1 MNAASS
7 KPVWFGLLVLFFLS
21 PVAVAQENNPD
32 EADQVAAPIA
42 DAERET
48 ELDVPEDSLSGSLD
62 DSVGSIESARGSAT
76 QLLEQGWRISGDL
89 RVGFIREEKDLRDGS
104 SSTETE
110 GRGRFRLAGAYNV
123 NEWLIATARLA
134 TTCTTEE
141 CDPALSVD
149 NSLDTR
155 SSTSHGSITLDELY
169 LHVFRRERFNVAL
182 GRLQTKFVTRSGVFA
197 KSLDRNN
204 SNGFNVNWTD
214 GIHGT
219 LHLKDESILH
229 LVSEYNDPDGPS
241 SVRRDPLD
249 FEDSGARVSHF
260 VAWETQ
266 NRLGPFTQRGLD
278 ISYMPSALLKD
289 GTETGSRED
298 YVALVARSVIARS
311 YGTAGRRFN
320 IGAEI
325 GYAPETPTRAAVGL
339 PGEGDAGGL
348 AWALSASLM
357 EVWPNHSI
365 GINYARAEAG
375 WLISPQYRDNEE
387 LVEVRYLWRKNQKLA
402 LEFRLR
408 GRQDLE
414 QLASE
419 PGKRDEL
426 DFFARFTL
434 GFAR

>member
-1 MNAASS
+1 ML
-7 KPVWFGLLVLFFLS
+7 LLVSL
-21 PVAVAQENNPD
+21 VAGAQEDDTPD
-32 EADQVAAPIA
+32 EDEKLAPVVAA
-42 DAERET
+42 ESET

-134 TTCTTEE
+134 TNCTTQE

-249 FEDSGARVSHF
+249 FSDSGSRVSHF

-266 NRLGPFTQRGLD
+266 NRLGPFTQRAID
-278 ISYMPSALLKD
+278 ITYMPNALLKD
-289 GTETGSRED
+289 GTQSGPIED
-298 YVALVARSVIARS
+298 YVAIVTRSVIARPF
-311 YGTAGRRFN
+311 GTRGMRYN
-320 IGAEI
+320 IAAEI
-325 GYAPETPTRAAVGL
+325 GYAPETQTRAAAGL
-339 PGEGDAGGL
+339 PGEGDADGL
-348 AWALSASLM
+348 AWALYASLM
-357 EVWPNHSI
+357 DIWPNHSI
-365 GINYARAEAG
+365 GINYARADAG

-387 LVEVRYLWRKNQKLA
+387 LVEVRYLWRKTQKLA

-426 DFFARFTL
+426 GFFARFTL

>member
-7 KPVWFGLLVLFFLS
+7 KPVWFGLLVLFCLS
-21 PVAVAQENNPD
+21 PAAIAQGND
-32 EADQVAAPIA
+32 EADQETGPVT
-42 DAERET
+42 AEESDT
-48 ELDVPEDSLSGSLD
+48 ELAVPEDSLSGSLD

-204 SNGFNVNWTD
+204 GNGFNVNC
-214 GIHGT
+214 
-219 LHLKDESILH
+219 
-229 LVSEYNDPDGPS
+229 
-241 SVRRDPLD
+241 
-249 FEDSGARVSHF
+249 
-260 VAWETQ
+260 
-266 NRLGPFTQRGLD
+266 
-278 ISYMPSALLKD
+278 
-289 GTETGSRED
+289 
-298 YVALVARSVIARS
+298 
-311 YGTAGRRFN
+311 RFN
-320 IGAEI
+320 
-325 GYAPETPTRAAVGL
+325 
-339 PGEGDAGGL
+339 
-348 AWALSASLM
+348 
-357 EVWPNHSI
+357 
-365 GINYARAEAG
+365 
-375 WLISPQYRDNEE
+375 
-387 LVEVRYLWRKNQKLA
+387 
-402 LEFRLR
+402 
-408 GRQDLE
+408 
-414 QLASE
+414 
-419 PGKRDEL
+419 
-426 DFFARFTL
+426 
-434 GFAR
+434 

>member
-123 NEWLIATARLA
+123 NEWLSATARLA

-320 IGAEI
+320 
-325 GYAPETPTRAAVGL
+325 R
-339 PGEGDAGGL
+339 
-348 AWALSASLM
+348 S
-357 EVWPNHSI
+357 
-365 GINYARAEAG
+365 ARAPRTPVPLTNAPADTSRMILSVKPG
-375 WLISPQYRDNEE
+375 IFSSRRRDGSLAQPQHRD
-387 LVEVRYLWRKNQKLA
+387 Q
-402 LEFRLR
+402 LR
-408 GRQDLE
+408 
-414 QLASE
+414 
-419 PGKRDEL
+419 PG
-426 DFFARFTL
+426 
-434 GFAR
+434 

>member
-1 MNAASS
+1 VS
-7 KPVWFGLLVLFFLS
+7 LV
-21 PVAVAQENNPD
+21 AGAQEDDTPD
-32 EADQVAAPIA
+32 EDEELAPVVAA
-42 DAERET
+42 ESET

-89 RVGFIREEKDLRDGS
+89 RVGLIREEKDLRDGS

-110 GRGRFRLAGAYNV
+110 GRGRFRLGGAYNL

-134 TTCTTEE
+134 TSCTTEE

-266 NRLGPFTQRGLD
+266 NRLGPFTQRDLYAECPVEGRHAVRADRRLRSD
-278 ISYMPSALLKD
+278 RHAL
-289 GTETGSRED
+289 GHCPTIRNQRYAIQHCSRD
-298 YVALVARSVIARS
+298 RIC
-311 YGTAGRRFN
+311 
-320 IGAEI
+320 
-325 GYAPETPTRAAVGL
+325 P
-339 PGEGDAGGL
+339 DGL
-348 AWALSASLM
+348 AWALYASLM
-357 EVWPNHSI
+357 DIWPNHSI
-365 GINYARAEAG
+365 GINYARADAG

-387 LVEVRYLWRKNQKLA
+387 LVEVRYLWRKTQKLA

-419 PGKRDEL
+419 PRKRDEL

-434 GFAR
+434 GFSR